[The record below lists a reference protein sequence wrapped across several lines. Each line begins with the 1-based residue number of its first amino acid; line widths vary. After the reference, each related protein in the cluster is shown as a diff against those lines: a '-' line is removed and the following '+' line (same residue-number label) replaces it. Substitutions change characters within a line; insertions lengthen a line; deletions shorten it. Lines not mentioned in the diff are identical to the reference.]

1 MAILSRYPPNLNHSD
16 NPYACFPIP
25 DPLRIRSHPFEVFI
39 FALLCGFSIRVLS
52 HSFVNLHLRLFVYIR
67 RYFHSRVF
75 ASIRGYLHSSVFA
88 SICGYSHSCVF
99 ASIRGYSHLRVFA
112 SIRGYLHSRAF
123 VSIRGYFHS
132 RVFASI
138 RGLPTLNPQQYL
150 IHRVQ

>member
-16 NPYACFPIP
+16 NPYVCFPIP

-39 FALLCGFSIRVLS
+39 FVLLCGFSIRVLS
-52 HSFVNLHLRLFVYIR
+52 HSFVNLHLRLFEYIR
-67 RYFHSRVF
+67 RYFYSRVFASIRGYLYSRAFASIRGYLHSRVF
-75 ASIRGYLHSSVFA
+75 ASIRGYFHSHA
-88 SICGYSHSCVF
+88 F
-99 ASIRGYSHLRVFA
+99 ASIRGYFHSHAFA
-112 SIRGYLHSRAF
+112 
-123 VSIRGYFHS
+123 SIRGYFHS